1 MGLSNADLFR
11 TIVKKQKRI
20 GDAFP
25 VSTNSRMFAYIIS
38 SAMDVSFRAL
48 DGLEHNAEDY
58 IERKENLGIARPQL
72 LTNNHHFLRRCPRRQ
87 QKPKN
92 SLFQFVE
99 KNSST
104 Y

>member
-1 MGLSNADLFR
+1 MGLSNAGLFR

-48 DGLEHNAEDY
+48 DGLCIMLKIILSVKKIQE
-58 IERKENLGIARPQL
+58 
-72 LTNNHHFLRRCPRRQ
+72 
-87 QKPKN
+87 
-92 SLFQFVE
+92 
-99 KNSST
+99 
-104 Y
+104 

>member
-1 MGLSNADLFR
+1 MGLSNAGLFR

-48 DGLEHNAEDY
+48 EGPVHNAEDY
-58 IERKENLGIARPQL
+58 IERKENSGIACLP
-72 LTNNHHFLRRCPRRQ
+72 
-87 QKPKN
+87 N
-92 SLFQFVE
+92 S
-99 KNSST
+99 
-104 Y
+104 